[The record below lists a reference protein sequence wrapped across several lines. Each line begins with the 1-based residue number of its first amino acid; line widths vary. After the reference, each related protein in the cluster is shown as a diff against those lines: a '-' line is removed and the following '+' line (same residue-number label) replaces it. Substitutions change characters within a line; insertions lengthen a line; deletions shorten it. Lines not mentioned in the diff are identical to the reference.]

1 MDTHQEGSAKAT
13 AAGIAAVRK
22 VVDGYGIP
30 DFLRRKSKGGTG
42 ISISPLKRVS
52 DLDDI
57 EWALI
62 GAAWTFGW
70 TRVRVEQAIAEG
82 RDSEEAVR
90 ITGLSPEPQDIA
102 VITSILPALADQA
115 QIDWAQPLSAWTKE
129 TMTEFLMVAWQLIS
143 KTKILRDHGLG
154 KILRKSEVGGNGVGK
169 AIPF

>member
-1 MDTHQEGSAKAT
+1 MDTHQERLTKAT
-13 AAGIAAVRK
+13 AAAIAAVRK
-22 VVDGYGIP
+22 VVDGDGIP

-52 DLDDI
+52 DLDDT
-57 EWALI
+57 EWAVV

-82 RDSEEAVR
+82 RDSEEAIR

-115 QIDWAQPLSAWTKE
+115 QIDWAQPLSAWHRE
-129 TMTEFLMVAWQLIS
+129 TMVQFLLTAWELIS
-143 KTKILRDHGLG
+143 KTEILRDHGPG
-154 KILRKSEVGGNGVGK
+154 KLLR
-169 AIPF
+169 